1 MPATHPD
8 DYVTYPP
15 AYADLTLGQP
25 NIRHEY
31 ENTTYDITLAMA
43 TERDTN
49 AWMKKAGQVDEAVAA
64 SMMNTLDSDLFQDEV
79 TILAQTATTTA
90 QITSLQIE
98 STCAPTKANNL
109 TYSAKFNFTVT
120 QPLGV
125 DFLRDCPVSYTH
137 LTLPTI
143 LLV

>member
-64 SMMNTLDSDLFQDEV
+64 SMMNTLDSDLRDQVKD
-79 TILAQTATTTA
+79 TIA
-90 QITSLQIE
+90 SLE
-98 STCAPTKANNL
+98 SDYDRKIGKIF
-109 TYSAKFNFTVT
+109 SE
-120 QPLGV
+120 
-125 DFLRDCPVSYTH
+125 
-137 LTLPTI
+137 
-143 LLV
+143 